1 MNPEEAQKKIA
12 ELTALLNAHNHRYYV
27 LASPIIS
34 DFEFDKMLEELTQLE
49 QDFPE
54 FSSMNSPTKRVGGDI
69 TKKFETVIHEY
80 PMLSLS
86 NTYSKEEIIDW
97 VARLDKLGLDN
108 AALVCEL
115 KYDGVAVGLRY
126 ENGSLIRAV
135 TRGDGEKGEDIT
147 ANVRTIKSVPLQL
160 TNDFPAKFEIRGEIF
175 MPIAAFKEINEQR
188 VLDGEEPFANPRNTA
203 AGTLKLQDSSIV
215 AKRGLDTFLYGVYQD
230 DGLFVNHL
238 DAIRAAGCWGFKI
251 PPESQG
257 YINLVHHVDG
267 VMDFINYWDE
277 KRHDLPF
284 EIDGIVIKVNA
295 YDEQRRIGFTSKS
308 PRWATA
314 FKFKTQQAESI
325 LQSVDYQVGRTGS
338 ITPVAN
344 LSPVSLGGT
353 TVKRASLHNEDQIIK
368 LDLHESDT
376 VLVEKGGEIIPK
388 IVGVNFEKRKVGAQ
402 PIRFISHCP
411 ECDSLLQREEGL
423 SNHFC
428 TNASNCPPQVI
439 GRLIHFVSRKAMN
452 IDGLGEETVAQLVKE
467 KMLQN
472 PSDLYSMNSADLM
485 KLDRMAEKSVNN
497 LLNAIEESKNIPF
510 ERVLFAL
517 GIRHVGE
524 TVAKKLVQ
532 HTLSLSKLI
541 QMSKE
546 DLLEIEEI
554 GEKIADSILSFFLDE
569 ENKVWIEKLIDVG
582 LQFESKEKEKDS
594 EVLAG
599 LTLVVSGVFDTFSR
613 EELKAI
619 IERNGGKNSGSV
631 SAKTDYLVA
640 GEGMGPAKLKKAND
654 LGIKILTE
662 LDFQKLI
669 GYEK

>member
-238 DAIRAAGCWGFKI
+238 DAIRAAGRWGFKI

>member
-1 MNPEEAQKKIA
+1 M
-12 ELTALLNAHNHRYYV
+12 
-27 LASPIIS
+27 
-34 DFEFDKMLEELTQLE
+34 
-49 QDFPE
+49 
-54 FSSMNSPTKRVGGDI
+54 
-69 TKKFETVIHEY
+69 
-80 PMLSLS
+80 
-86 NTYSKEEIIDW
+86 
-97 VARLDKLGLDN
+97 
-108 AALVCEL
+108 
-115 KYDGVAVGLRY
+115 
-126 ENGSLIRAV
+126 
-135 TRGDGEKGEDIT
+135 
-147 ANVRTIKSVPLQL
+147 
-160 TNDFPAKFEIRGEIF
+160 
-175 MPIAAFKEINEQR
+175 
-188 VLDGEEPFANPRNTA
+188 
-203 AGTLKLQDSSIV
+203 
-215 AKRGLDTFLYGVYQD
+215 
-230 DGLFVNHL
+230 
-238 DAIRAAGCWGFKI
+238 
-251 PPESQG
+251 
-257 YINLVHHVDG
+257 
-267 VMDFINYWDE
+267 
-277 KRHDLPF
+277 
-284 EIDGIVIKVNA
+284 
-295 YDEQRRIGFTSKS
+295 
-308 PRWATA
+308 
-314 FKFKTQQAESI
+314 
-325 LQSVDYQVGRTGS
+325 
-338 ITPVAN
+338 
-344 LSPVSLGGT
+344 
-353 TVKRASLHNEDQIIK
+353 
-368 LDLHESDT
+368 
-376 VLVEKGGEIIPK
+376 
-388 IVGVNFEKRKVGAQ
+388 GVNFEKRKVGAQ

-428 TNASNCPPQVI
+428 PNASNCPPQVI

>member
-238 DAIRAAGCWGFKI
+238 DAIRAAGRWGFKI

-325 LQSVDYQVGRTGS
+325 LLSVDYQVGRTGS

-344 LSPVSLGGT
+344 LSPVSLGELRL
-353 TVKRASLHNEDQIIK
+353 KERHYIMKIK
-368 LDLHESDT
+368 L
-376 VLVEKGGEIIPK
+376 
-388 IVGVNFEKRKVGAQ
+388 
-402 PIRFISHCP
+402 
-411 ECDSLLQREEGL
+411 
-423 SNHFC
+423 
-428 TNASNCPPQVI
+428 
-439 GRLIHFVSRKAMN
+439 
-452 IDGLGEETVAQLVKE
+452 
-467 KMLQN
+467 
-472 PSDLYSMNSADLM
+472 
-485 KLDRMAEKSVNN
+485 
-497 LLNAIEESKNIPF
+497 
-510 ERVLFAL
+510 
-517 GIRHVGE
+517 
-524 TVAKKLVQ
+524 
-532 HTLSLSKLI
+532 
-541 QMSKE
+541 
-546 DLLEIEEI
+546 
-554 GEKIADSILSFFLDE
+554 
-569 ENKVWIEKLIDVG
+569 
-582 LQFESKEKEKDS
+582 
-594 EVLAG
+594 
-599 LTLVVSGVFDTFSR
+599 
-613 EELKAI
+613 
-619 IERNGGKNSGSV
+619 
-631 SAKTDYLVA
+631 
-640 GEGMGPAKLKKAND
+640 
-654 LGIKILTE
+654 
-662 LDFQKLI
+662 
-669 GYEK
+669 